1 VGFTAAK
8 FHELCNNKGP
18 TLTLITTEAGH
29 KFGGFTTISW
39 DSSNSYKLDTRS
51 FLFSID
57 LTTKY
62 PIINSFGNGIYCG
75 ATYGPTF
82 GNGHD
87 IHVSDNSN
95 ANSASYVRSNHAYGV
110 PVAAN
115 GNHSILT
122 GGNPNFKTTEVEVYL
137 IQ

>member
-1 VGFTAAK
+1 M
-8 FHELCNNKGP
+8 
-18 TLTLITTEAGH
+18 
-29 KFGGFTTISW
+29 
-39 DSSNSYKLDTRS
+39 
-51 FLFSID
+51 
-57 LTTKY
+57 TKY
-62 PIINSFGNGIYCG
+62 PIISNYGNAIYCH

-82 GNGHD
+82 GNGCD

-95 ANSASYVRSNHAYGV
+95 ANTISSVKSNHAYGV